1 MKIAIIGSNGMLSV
15 ALTKYFMDLKNEV
28 DVYGLSNPIGYS
40 CTTFTHVDLVKVSLD
55 VIPLLDSDVIIYAA
69 GAGVQADPGG
79 EARHFCGSSQL
90 YTALLRECEA
100 AGH

>member
-1 MKIAIIGSNGMLSV
+1 MVPVCAGRLCG
-15 ALTKYFMDLKNEV
+15 A
-28 DVYGLSNPIGYS
+28 G
-40 CTTFTHVDLVKVSLD
+40 
-55 VIPLLDSDVIIYAA
+55 A

-90 YTALLRECEA
+90 YIALLRECEA